1 MAKNT
6 KLTSAEPSKELAIE
20 LDGVVL
26 EALPNAQFKVE
37 VQIDN
42 KNNTYA
48 DNKNGAQ
55 IDNKNN
61 TYVDNKNSAQIDN
74 KNGVQIDNKNNTY
87 ADNKNGAQI
96 DNKNNTYADNKNG
109 AQIGNKNNTYIVT
122 AHPSG
127 KIRKNN
133 IRIIVGD
140 SVRVEVS
147 PYDLTKG
154 RIVWRTKGTP
164 QHVHLDKNLSA
175 KQFGE

>member
-1 MAKNT
+1 MAEYT
-6 KLTSAEPSKELAIE
+6 RLTSAEPSKEPAME
-20 LDGVVL
+20 LDGIVL

-42 KNNTYA
+42 KGSTH
-48 DNKNGAQ
+48 
-55 IDNKNN
+55 
-61 TYVDNKNSAQIDN
+61 V
-74 KNGVQIDNKNNTY
+74 
-87 ADNKNGAQI
+87 
-96 DNKNNTYADNKNG
+96 
-109 AQIGNKNNTYIVT
+109 VT

-140 SVRVEVS
+140 SVRVEVT

-164 QHVHLDKNLSA
+164 QHVRLDKNLTA
-175 KQFGE
+175 E

>member
-6 KLTSAEPSKELAIE
+6 RLTSAEPSKEPAME
-20 LDGVVL
+20 LDGIVL

-42 KNNTYA
+42 KGN
-48 DNKNGAQ
+48 AQ
-55 IDNKNN
+55 
-61 TYVDNKNSAQIDN
+61 VDNKNS
-74 KNGVQIDNKNNTY
+74 
-87 ADNKNGAQI
+87 
-96 DNKNNTYADNKNG
+96 
-109 AQIGNKNNTYIVT
+109 TYIVT

-140 SVRVEVS
+140 SVRVEVT

-164 QHVHLDKNLSA
+164 QHVRLDKNLATDYATNNGTCVSSNG
-175 KQFGE
+175 QI